1 MCVLYFTKTT
11 CITSTHST
19 RCLYAFKKHSETLQA
34 CTRTK
39 CSYQQRSYFYPCTKH
54 VRVLEFVNL
63 HSYLEMLTHQQ
74 HGLLTLLINTSCSLV
89 QNHAD
94 THSVTGHPETS
105 ARHRLGS
112 AAPVPSPPHLREVSC
127 QAASTVIYFP
137 NDGNKTLLKTFKRTQ
152 Q

>member
-19 RCLYAFKKHSETLQA
+19 RCLYAFKKRSETLQA

-39 CSYQQRSYFYPCTKH
+39 CSYQQWSYFYPCTKH

-89 QNHAD
+89 QNHVD
-94 THSVTGHPETS
+94 THSFTGHPETS

-112 AAPVPSPPHLREVSC
+112 RTARQHQSHSLPVSGKSPARQRLP
-127 QAASTVIYFP
+127 
-137 NDGNKTLLKTFKRTQ
+137 
-152 Q
+152 